1 MSFHTSNEIILL
13 NSVTAIFIF
22 FLGFY
27 VLYPNSKRKIQKYFG
42 ILCLLLGAW
51 FQSFILRE
59 IVPSWSYNWLINWG
73 LIPSIPIPYYLFKI
87 TSSYDQHEQQSKK
100 PRKVFHT
107 LNFLL
112 ICFFSFHAFSLQTL
126 RISSNSSRNFSFESG
141 SVYKILLIYSLCMV
155 ILSLINLA
163 FNVMRKRGR
172 AKTNALLLFLGLIP
186 PIISV
191 LIFIYI
197 RPLYGVF
204 SGGYTVIGFIFGILI
219 WPIAIMN
226 CDAFQLRQFPTYP
239 KERVLTR
246 ITKPAFNFLY
256 SIVDKKAW
264 MSEVFSKNIHFMKL
278 TLIKDAELKDHYGYS
293 FMKRSSI
300 LARMFGTTLN
310 NF

>member
-1 MSFHTSNEIILL
+1 MSKHLSNEIILL

-22 FLGFY
+22 LLGFY

-87 TSSYDQHEQQSKK
+87 TSSYDQHEQKVKK
-100 PRKVFHT
+100 PRRTFYF

-112 ICFFSFHAFSLQTL
+112 ICFFSIHAFTLQTL
-126 RISSNSSRNFSFESG
+126 HVSFNYNKNFAFES
-141 SVYKILLIYSLCMV
+141 SYVYKLLLIYSLCMV
-155 ILSLINLA
+155 ILSLVNLV
-163 FNVMRKRGR
+163 FNVIQKKGR
-172 AKTNALLLFLGLIP
+172 AKTNAVLLFLGLIP

-191 LIFIYI
+191 LVFIYI
-197 RPLYGVF
+197 RPTIYGVF
-204 SGGYTVIGFIFGILI
+204 SGGYTAIGFIFGILI

-226 CDAFQLRQFPTYP
+226 CDAFQLRQFSVYP
-239 KERVLTR
+239 KERILTK

-264 MSEVFSKNIHFMKL
+264 MSEVFSKNIQFMKL
-278 TLIKDAELKDHYGYS
+278 VLIKDTELKEDYDYS

-300 LARMFGTTLN
+300 LARMFGN
-310 NF
+310 YIK

>member
-1 MSFHTSNEIILL
+1 MSFHSSNEIILL
-13 NSVTAIFIF
+13 NSITTIFVF

-112 ICFFSFHAFSLQTL
+112 ICFFSFHAFSLQIL
-126 RISSNSSRNFSFESG
+126 HVSFNYNENFAFENG
-141 SVYKILLIYSLCMV
+141 YIYKILLIYSLCMV

-172 AKTNALLLFLGLIP
+172 AKTNAVLLFLGLIP

-197 RPLYGVF
+197 RPTLYGVF
-204 SGGYTVIGFIFGILI
+204 SGGYTSIGFLMGTFI
-219 WPIAIMN
+219 WSIAIMN
-226 CDAFQLRQFPTYP
+226 CDAFQLRQFSNHP
-239 KERVLTR
+239 KERALTK

-278 TLIKDAELKDHYGYS
+278 ALIKDAELKDHYGYS

-300 LARMFGTTLN
+300 LARMFGN
-310 NF
+310 YIK